1 MRSRAMTKNATLY
14 RLRVVFGGAAL
25 SITTIV
31 GCGGS
36 SSTENSVV
44 DPPGPSGDVDSGSAS
59 QEPPGT
65 IELPAGVDPTQS
77 ESSSAEKPTGGLEMP
92 ADVNVPAVE
101 SDASSQGASSTK
113 VQYGSWEEIQGL
125 VKSAGRVTVVDLWS
139 LSCEPCLKEFPGL
152 VELHQTMGENV
163 QCVAVDLD
171 FDGRKSRPP
180 EHYEDRVAAFL
191 TGVKAEGFPTYIS
204 TTPSDDVFAAT
215 ELPSI
220 PAVLIYDA
228 KGEVVK
234 VFVDAGESAG
244 FTYEKDVVP
253 FVKSI
258 AG

>member
-1 MRSRAMTKNATLY
+1 MRSRAMTKNATHL
-14 RLRVVFGGAAL
+14 RLRLVIGGTAL
-25 SITTIV
+25 SITTIM

-44 DPPGPSGDVDSGSAS
+44 DPPVPSGTADSGPAS

-65 IELPAGVDPTQS
+65 IELPEGVDPTQN
-77 ESSSAEKPTGGLEMP
+77 EASSIEQPSGGLEMP
-92 ADVNVPAVE
+92 ADIDVPASE
-101 SDASSQGASSTK
+101 SDTSSQGASSTK

-125 VKSAGRVTVVDLWS
+125 VKSAGRVTVLDLWS

-152 VELHQTMGENV
+152 VELHETMGENV

-180 EHYEDRVAAFL
+180 EHYEERVAAFL
-191 TGVKAEGFPTYIS
+191 SGVKAEGFPTFIS

-215 ELPSI
+215 DLPSI

-228 KGEVVK
+228 KGKVVK

-253 FVKSI
+253 FVESI